1 MQMATKTR
9 TTIRLSFP
17 ALGGPPPLR
26 AQAQRGGVPPVL
38 WEARRAVRV
47 QVWTM
52 SCLDSVVGEVAVVAV
67 VGMRFL
73 DLEGEG
79 LCLALGVVRMARQCR
94 RLRMAVVGSKVMIG
108 LIGEAGEMVL
118 VGGVWVVVDTKAVGG
133 AREDLE
139 VEGVAHGGMDQV
151 DSVGA
156 DDTELSSFYNLLSFS
171 RSFFPWCT
179 LNKRETVYIL
189 QLLS

>member
-1 MQMATKTR
+1 MSVPETLPLSLPPAVPSRPQARTTTQMATKTR

-17 ALGGPPPLR
+17 ALGGPPLLR

-47 QVWTM
+47 QARTM
-52 SCLDSVVGEVAVVAV
+52 SCLDLAAGEAVVVVAVVA
-67 VGMRFL
+67 MRFL

-79 LCLALGVVRMARQCR
+79 LCLALGVVRMAHQCR

-118 VGGVWVVVDTKAVGG
+118 VGGA
-133 AREDLE
+133 
-139 VEGVAHGGMDQV
+139 
-151 DSVGA
+151 
-156 DDTELSSFYNLLSFS
+156 
-171 RSFFPWCT
+171 
-179 LNKRETVYIL
+179 
-189 QLLS
+189 